1 MPPKVNKKQAIEIQT
16 PDKVVEKE
24 TTEIQN
30 NVPQSELYKLI
41 DLWSNITNEITSL
54 EEKKAPLEKKRDEV
68 ISQIAKLRNKSS
80 VAINIEPSVIS
91 LTSDS
96 IVSESSIIDKPVKK
110 TTKTKAKVEAIP
122 DEVVEVVVKKPTKK
136 TPAAKEPTV
145 TKEVVKKAPSK
156 TTTKVVA
163 VKSKGKT
170 VIEKLDEDSEENISK
185 SVNKINDMSSSETDI
200 ESLSSCSSESECSG
214 GEDD

>member
-24 TTEIQN
+24 PTEIQN

-41 DLWSNITNEITSL
+41 DLWSNYTNEITSL

-91 LTSDS
+91 LPSDA
-96 IVSESSIIDKPVKK
+96 IVSESIIDKPAKK
-110 TTKTKAKVEAIP
+110 TTKTKAKVEAIQE
-122 DEVVEVVVKKPTKK
+122 EVVEVVVKKPTKK

-163 VKSKGKT
+163 SKSKGKT